1 MDKYAGVNDILVQL
15 TGQRISPTDWD
26 RIKSIFATVPHVTDT
41 EGGEILET
49 YRKNCRYADNSFMSD
64 AVNSVLAKHPV
75 IAEQNGIV
83 RDAALEEAA
92 RIVENRSFGFGYPDV
107 AAIHAKWI
115 RNAIKS
121 PVIAAAPVDGMV
133 DRVRELEDAIRWA
146 LGEVGDFPARGPA
159 QGAYWWRSELLRRA
173 RLTKPKTPHERV
185 TIRPRGLDYAVD
197 LDGTMDEF
205 FINPAHA
212 ENYRLG
218 LIETLKKEGAK

>member
-1 MDKYAGVNDILVQL
+1 MNYPQEKYIEAREMIYYE
-15 TGQRISPTDWD
+15 TGIELPDNKID
-26 RIKSIFATVPHVTDT
+26 RIVSIFATVPQ
-41 EGGEILET
+41 
-49 YRKNCRYADNSFMSD
+49 MSKDRWIEALGLSAHGLGNDDLRPTRD
-64 AVNSVLAKHPV
+64 AINAVLA
-75 IAEQNGIV
+75 
-83 RDAALEEAA
+83 
-92 RIVENRSFGFGYPDV
+92 
-107 AAIHAKWI
+107 
-115 RNAIKS
+115 KS

-218 LIETLKKEGAK
+218 LIETLKKEGSK